1 MLNTTNTT
9 NTSNATNA
17 TPTPVV
23 DPWAALKAYT
33 AA

>member
-9 NTSNATNA
+9 ANATNT
-17 TPTPVV
+17 TPATPVV
-23 DPWAALKAYT
+23 DPWAALKALT